1 MAGRTVLVLGG
12 GVGGL
17 VAANELRRRVDPHD
31 RVVLV
36 EREARH
42 LFQPSLL
49 WLMVGRRRREQIE
62 RPLRSLLARGVELIE
77 AEVRTI
83 DPQTRQ
89 VETAAG
95 VLSADALVVALGAEL
110 APDAVAGYRDAALN
124 FFSPEGAAACAR
136 ALESF
141 RGGRVVVAV
150 SALPYKC
157 PAAPY
162 EAALLLDDEL
172 RRRGLREVS
181 QIDLFTPEP
190 QPMPVAGPAMGAAVV
205 GLLEAKGIHFHPQSP
220 IERFQPATAE
230 LVLADGTRAGYD
242 LLAAVPPHRAPAVLR
257 DSGLANEAGWIPVE
271 RSTLQ
276 TAHER
281 LYALGDVTTITLTNG
296 KPLPKAGVFAHA
308 QALVVAR
315 EIAASFAGRPA
326 PAGFDGIGFCWVEA
340 GAGRAA
346 FAVGDF
352 YAEPEPALSLR
363 RPGRLWHTGK
373 VLFERSWIGSPL
385 ERRIGRAGLIA
396 GGRLAGFRV
405 EL

>member
-1 MAGRTVLVLGG
+1 MAGRSVVVLGG

-17 VAANELRRRVDPHD
+17 VAANELRRRVDPRD

-36 EREARH
+36 EREARYV
-42 LFQPSLL
+42 LQPSLL
-49 WLMVGRRRREQIE
+49 WLMVGRRRRDQIE
-62 RPLRSLLARGVELIE
+62 RPLRSLLAGGVELLE
-77 AEVRTI
+77 AEVRAI
-83 DPQTRQ
+83 DPGARQ
-89 VETAAG
+89 VETSAG
-95 VLSADALVVALGAEL
+95 VISADALVVALGAEL
-110 APDAVAGYRDAALN
+110 APDAMAGYRDAALN

-172 RRRGLREVS
+172 RRRGLREAS

-205 GLLEAKGIHFHPQSP
+205 GLLEAKGIRFHPKSP
-220 IERFQPATAE
+220 IERYEPATAE

-242 LLAAVPPHRAPAVLR
+242 LLAAVPPHRAPAVAR
-257 DSGLANEAGWIPVE
+257 GSGLANEAGWIPVD
-271 RSTLQ
+271 RGTLQ
-276 TAHER
+276 TPYER
-281 LYALGDVTTITLTNG
+281 VYAVGDVTTITLANG
-296 KPLPKAGVFAHA
+296 KPLPKAGAFAHA
-308 QALVVAR
+308 EALVVAR
-315 EIAASFAGRPA
+315 EIAGAFGGTSA
-326 PAGFDGIGFCWVEA
+326 PAGFDGVGFCWIET

-346 FAVGDF
+346 FAAGNF
-352 YAEPEPALSLR
+352 FAEPDPTLDLR
-363 RPGRLWHTGK
+363 QSARVWHAGK
-373 VLFERSWIGSPL
+373 VLFERAWIGNSV
-385 ERRIGRAGLIA
+385 ERRLARAGLIA

-405 EL
+405 TL

>member
-17 VAANELRRRVDPHD
+17 VAANELRRRLDPRD

-49 WLMVGRRRREQIE
+49 WLMVGRRRRDQIE
-62 RPLRSLLARGVELIE
+62 RPLRTLLARGVEVVE
-77 AEVRTI
+77 AEVREI
-83 DPQTRQ
+83 DPQARQ

-95 VLSADALVVALGAEL
+95 VLSADALVIALGAEL
-110 APDAVAGYRDAALN
+110 APDAVAGYQDAALN
-124 FFSPEGAAACAR
+124 FFSPEGAAACSR

-141 RGGRVVVAV
+141 RGGRVAVAV

-157 PAAPY
+157 PAAPF

-172 RRRGLREVS
+172 RRRGLREAS
-181 QIDLFTPEP
+181 QIDLYTPEP
-190 QPMPVAGPAMGAAVV
+190 QPMPVAGPVMGAAVV
-205 GLLEAKGIHFHPQSP
+205 GLLEAKGIRFHPKSP
-220 IERFQPATAE
+220 IERFEPATSE
-230 LVLADGTRAGYD
+230 LVLADGTRVGYD
-242 LLAAVPPHRAPAVLR
+242 LLAAVPPHRAPAALHG
-257 DSGLANEAGWIPVE
+257 SGLANEAGWIPVE

-281 LYALGDVTTITLTNG
+281 VYAVGDVTTITLTNG
-296 KPLPKAGVFAHA
+296 KALPRAGVFAHA

-315 EIAASFAGRPA
+315 EIAATFAGRPA
-326 PAGFDGIGFCWVEA
+326 PAGFDGAGFCWVET

-352 YAEPEPALSLR
+352 FAEPDPSLDLR
-363 RPGRLWHTGK
+363 GPGRVWHAGK
-373 VLFERSWIGSPL
+373 VLFERSWLGDPL
-385 ERRIGRAGLIA
+385 ARRLARAGLIS

-405 EL
+405 TL

>member
-1 MAGRTVLVLGG
+1 MAGRSVVVLGG
-12 GVGGL
+12 GVGG
-17 VAANELRRRVDPHD
+17 VVVANELRRRLEPRD

-42 LFQPSLL
+42 VLQPSLL

-62 RPLRSLLARGVELIE
+62 RPVRSLLTRGVELLE
-77 AEVRTI
+77 AEVRAI
-83 DPQTRQ
+83 DPLARR
-89 VETAAG
+89 VETSAG
-95 VLSADALVVALGAEL
+95 VVSADALVVALGAEL
-110 APDAVAGYRDAALN
+110 APDAVTGYRDAALN
-124 FFSPEGAAACAR
+124 FFSPEGATACAR

-172 RRRGLREVS
+172 RRRGLRESS

-190 QPMPVAGPAMGAAVV
+190 QPMPVAGPVMGAAVV
-205 GLLEAKGIHFHPQSP
+205 GLLEAKGIRFHPKSP
-220 IERFQPATAE
+220 IERFEPATAE

-242 LLAAVPPHRAPAVLR
+242 LLAAVPPHRAPAAVR
-257 DSGLANEAGWIPVE
+257 GSGLADDAGWVPVE

-276 TAHER
+276 TSHER
-281 LYALGDVTTITLTNG
+281 VYALGDVTTITLTNG
-296 KPLPKAGVFAHA
+296 KPLPRAGVFAHA

-315 EIAASFAGRPA
+315 EIAGAFAGTPA
-326 PAGFDGIGFCWVEA
+326 PAGFDGVGFCWVET

-352 YAEPEPALSLR
+352 FAEPDPSLDLR
-363 RPGRLWHTGK
+363 QPGRAWHAGK
-373 VLFERSWIGSPL
+373 VLFERSWIGRPL
-385 ERRIGRAGLIA
+385 ERRLGRVGLIA
-396 GGRLAGFRV
+396 GSRLAR
-405 EL
+405 LPMTL

>member
-17 VAANELRRRVDPHD
+17 VSANELRRRLDPRD

-77 AEVRTI
+77 ADVRTI
-83 DPQTRQ
+83 DPQARQ

-110 APDAVAGYRDAALN
+110 APDAVTGYRDAALN

-172 RRRGLREVS
+172 RRRGLRKAS

-190 QPMPVAGPAMGAAVV
+190 QPMPVAGPVMGAAVV
-205 GLLEAKGIHFHPQSP
+205 GLLEAKGIRFHPKSP
-220 IERFQPATAE
+220 IERFEPATAE
-230 LVLADGTRAGYD
+230 LVLADGARAGYD
-242 LLAAVPPHRAPAVLR
+242 LLAAVPPHRAPAPVLS
-257 DSGLANEAGWIPVE
+257 SGLVNEAGWIPVE

-281 LYALGDVTTITLTNG
+281 VYAIGDVTTITLTNG
-296 KPLPKAGVFAHA
+296 KPLPRAGVFAHA

-315 EIAASFAGRPA
+315 EIAATFAGRPA
-326 PAGFDGIGFCWVEA
+326 PSGFDGMGFCWVEA

-352 YAEPEPALSLR
+352 YAEPDPALDLR
-363 RPGRLWHTGK
+363 PPGRMWHAGK
-373 VLFERSWIGSPL
+373 VVFERSWIGSPL
-385 ERRIGRAGLIA
+385 ERRIGRIGLIA

>member
-17 VAANELRRRVDPHD
+17 VTANELRHRLDPRD

-62 RPLRSLLARGVELIE
+62 RPLHSLLARGVELVQ
-77 AEVRTI
+77 AEVRAV

-89 VETAAG
+89 VETSAG
-95 VLSADALVVALGAEL
+95 VLSADALVLALGAEL
-110 APDAVAGYRDAALN
+110 APDAAVGYLDAALN
-124 FFSPEGAAACAR
+124 VFSPEGAAACAR
-136 ALESF
+136 ALGSF

-172 RRRGLREVS
+172 RRRGLREAS

-205 GLLEAKGIHFHPQSP
+205 GLLEAKGIRFHPRSP
-220 IERFQPATAE
+220 IERFEPATAE
-230 LVLADGTRAGYD
+230 LVFADGTRAGYD
-242 LLAAVPPHRAPAVLR
+242 LLAAVPPHRAPGAVR

-281 LYALGDVTTITLTNG
+281 VYAVGDVTTITLANG

-315 EIAASFAGRPA
+315 EIGATFAGRPA
-326 PAGFDGIGFCWVEA
+326 PSGFDGVGFCWVEA

-352 YAEPEPALSLR
+352 YAEPDPALDLR
-363 RPGRLWHTGK
+363 QPRRVWHAGK
-373 VLFERSWIGSPL
+373 VLFERSWIGNPL
-385 ERRIGRAGLIA
+385 ERRLARTGLIA

-405 EL
+405 TL

>member
-17 VAANELRRRVDPHD
+17 VAANELRRRLDPRD

-77 AEVRTI
+77 AEVHGV
-83 DPQTRQ
+83 DPGARQ

-110 APDAVAGYRDAALN
+110 APDAMAGYRDAALN

-172 RRRGLREVS
+172 RRRGLREAS

-190 QPMPVAGPAMGAAVV
+190 QPMPVAGPVMGSAVI
-205 GLLEAKGIHFHPQSP
+205 GLLEAKGIRFHPKSP
-220 IERFQPATAE
+220 IARFEPATAE

-242 LLAAVPPHRAPAVLR
+242 LLAAVPPHGAPAVVR
-257 DSGLANEAGWIPVE
+257 DSGLTNEAGWIPVE

-281 LYALGDVTTITLTNG
+281 VYAVGDVTAITLTNG
-296 KPLPKAGVFAHA
+296 KPLPRAGVFAHA

-315 EIAASFAGRPA
+315 EIAATFAGRPA
-326 PAGFDGIGFCWVEA
+326 PAGFDGTGFCWVET

-352 YAEPEPALSLR
+352 FAEPDPALDLR
-363 RPGRLWHTGK
+363 RPGRVWHAGK
-373 VLFERSWIGSPL
+373 VLFERSWIGNPL
-385 ERRIGRAGLIA
+385 ERRLARAGLIA

-405 EL
+405 TL

>member
-1 MAGRTVLVLGG
+1 MVGRTVLVLGG

-17 VAANELRRRVDPHD
+17 VAANELRRRLDPGD

-36 EREARH
+36 ERKARH

-49 WLMVGRRRREQIE
+49 WLMVGRRRRDQIE
-62 RPLRSLLARGVELIE
+62 RPLRSLLARGVEVVE
-77 AEVRTI
+77 AEVREI
-83 DPQTRQ
+83 DPQARQ

-95 VLSADALVVALGAEL
+95 VLSADALVIALGAEL
-110 APDAVAGYRDAALN
+110 APDAVAGYQDAALN
-124 FFSPEGAAACAR
+124 FFSPEGAEACSR

-150 SALPYKC
+150 STLPYKC
-157 PAAPY
+157 PAAPF

-172 RRRGLREVS
+172 RRRGLRQVS

-190 QPMPVAGPAMGAAVV
+190 QPMPVAGPVMGAAVV
-205 GLLEAKGIHFHPQSP
+205 GLLEAKGIRFHPKSS
-220 IERFQPATAE
+220 IERFEPATAE

-242 LLAAVPPHRAPAVLR
+242 LLAAVPPHRAPAAVR
-257 DSGLANEAGWIPVE
+257 GSGLANEAGWVPVE

-281 LYALGDVTTITLTNG
+281 VYAVGDVTTITLANG
-296 KPLPKAGVFAHA
+296 KPLPRAGVFAHA

-315 EIAASFAGRPA
+315 EIAATFSGRPA
-326 PAGFDGIGFCWVEA
+326 PAGFDGAGFCWVET

-352 YAEPEPALSLR
+352 FAEPDPSLELR
-363 RPGRLWHTGK
+363 QPGRVWHAGK
-373 VLFERSWIGSPL
+373 VVFERSWLGKPL
-385 ERRIGRAGLIA
+385 ERRLARAGLIA

-405 EL
+405 TV

>member
-17 VAANELRRRVDPHD
+17 VAANELRRRLDPGD

-83 DPQTRQ
+83 DPQARQ
-89 VETAAG
+89 VETATG

-124 FFSPEGAAACAR
+124 FFSHEGAAACAR

-172 RRRGLREVS
+172 RRRGLREAS

-220 IERFQPATAE
+220 IERFDPATAE

-281 LYALGDVTTITLTNG
+281 VYAVGDVTTITLTNG

-352 YAEPEPALSLR
+352 YAEPDPALSLR

>member
-17 VAANELRRRVDPHD
+17 VAANELRRRLGPRD

-36 EREARH
+36 ERAARH

-62 RPLRSLLARGVELIE
+62 RPLRSLLVRGVDLVE
-77 AEVRTI
+77 AEVRAI
-83 DPQTRQ
+83 DPQARQ
-89 VETAAG
+89 VTTSTG
-95 VLSADALVVALGAEL
+95 VLSADALVIALGAEL
-110 APDAVAGYRDAALN
+110 APDAAAGYREAALN
-124 FFSPEGAAACAR
+124 FYAPEGAAACSR

-172 RRRGLREVS
+172 RRRGLRTASE
-181 QIDLFTPEP
+181 IDIFTPEP
-190 QPMPVAGPAMGAAVV
+190 QPMPVAGPVVGAAVI
-205 GLLEAKGIHFHPQSP
+205 GLLEAKGIRLHAKRP
-220 IERFQPATAE
+220 IQRFEAATAE
-230 LVLADGTRAGYD
+230 LVFADGTRVGYD
-242 LLAAVPPHRAPAVLR
+242 LLAAVPPHRAPAAVR
-257 DSGLANEAGWIPVE
+257 ASGLDDEAGWIPVD

-276 TAHER
+276 TRHER
-281 LYALGDVTTITLTNG
+281 VYAVGDITTITLANG
-296 KPLPKAGVFAHA
+296 KPLPRAGVFAHA

-315 EIAASFAGRPA
+315 EIAATFADRA
-326 PAGFDGIGFCWVEA
+326 VPAGFDGAGSCWIEA

-352 YAEPEPALSLR
+352 YAEPDPALHLR
-363 RPGRLWHTGK
+363 RPGRVWHAGK
-373 VLFERSWIGSPL
+373 VLFERAWIGGPL
-385 ERRIGRAGLIA
+385 ERKVARAVLGA
-396 GGRLAGFRV
+396 GGRIAGFRV
-405 EL
+405 TT

>member
-1 MAGRTVLVLGG
+1 MAGRSVLVLGG

-17 VAANELRRRVDPHD
+17 VAANELRRRLSPRD
-31 RVVLV
+31 RVMLV

-49 WLMVGRRRREQIE
+49 WLMVGRRRREQIG
-62 RPLRSLLARGVELIE
+62 RPVRSLLARGVELVE
-77 AEVRTI
+77 TDVRAI
-83 DPQTRQ
+83 APQARR

-95 VLSADALVVALGAEL
+95 VFSADALVVALGAEL

-124 FFSPEGAAACAR
+124 IFSPEGAAACAR

-172 RRRGLREVS
+172 RRRGLREAS

-190 QPMPVAGPAMGAAVV
+190 QPMPVAGPAMGRAVA
-205 GLLEAKGIHFHPQSP
+205 GLLEVKGIRFHPRSP
-220 IERFQPATAE
+220 IERFEPAAAE
-230 LVLADGTRAGYD
+230 LVLADGTRAGYE
-242 LLAAVPPHRAPAVLR
+242 LLAAVPPHRPPAAVR
-257 DSGLANEAGWIPVE
+257 GSGLANEAGWVPVE
-271 RSTLQ
+271 RGTLQ
-276 TAHER
+276 TGHDR
-281 LYALGDVTTITLTNG
+281 VYAVGDATSITLTNG

-315 EIAASFAGRPA
+315 EIAATFSGTPA
-326 PAGFDGIGFCWVEA
+326 PAGFDGRGFCWVET

-346 FAVGDF
+346 FAAGNF
-352 YAEPEPALSLR
+352 FAEPDPTLDLR
-363 RPGRLWHTGK
+363 QAGRVWHAGK
-373 VLFERSWIGSPL
+373 VLFERSWIGAPL
-385 ERRIGRAGLIA
+385 ERRLARAGLIA

-405 EL
+405 TL

>member
-17 VAANELRRRVDPHD
+17 VAANELRRRLEPRD

-62 RPLRSLLARGVELIE
+62 RPLRSLLARGVELVE
-77 AEVRTI
+77 AEVREI
-83 DPQTRQ
+83 DPQARE

-95 VLSADALVVALGAEL
+95 VLSADALVIALGAEL
-110 APDAVAGYRDAALN
+110 APDAVAGYQDAALN
-124 FFSPEGAAACAR
+124 FFSPDGAAACSR
-136 ALESF
+136 ALDSF

-157 PAAPY
+157 PAAPF

-172 RRRGLREVS
+172 RRRGLREAS
-181 QIDLFTPEP
+181 QIDLYTPEP
-190 QPMPVAGPAMGAAVV
+190 QPMPVAGPVMGTAVV
-205 GLLEAKGIHFHPQSP
+205 RLLETKGIRFHPSSP
-220 IERFQPATAE
+220 IERFEPAAAE

-242 LLAAVPPHRAPAVLR
+242 LLAAVPPHRAPAAVHG
-257 DSGLANEAGWIPVE
+257 SGLANEAGWIPVE

-281 LYALGDVTTITLTNG
+281 VYAVGDVTTITLANG
-296 KPLPKAGVFAHA
+296 KALPRAGVFAHA

-315 EIAASFAGRPA
+315 EIAATFAGLPA
-326 PAGFDGIGFCWVEA
+326 TAGFDGMGFCWVET

-346 FAVGDF
+346 FAVGNF
-352 YAEPEPALSLR
+352 FAEPDPSLDLR
-363 RPGRLWHTGK
+363 QAGRLWHGGK
-373 VLFERSWIGSPL
+373 VLFERSWLGNPL
-385 ERRIGRAGLIA
+385 ERRLASAGLIV

-405 EL
+405 TL